1 VAAWRHVDARDG
13 FEVLFPRQGVD
24 GCRFVGH
31 TTAVEDGVGWSV
43 HYTIVLDSA
52 WATRRAY
59 IVSESALG
67 SADVRLERRG
77 TGWLV
82 DGRPAPELEGC
93 ADVDLEASAFTNALP
108 VWRVEPDIGRCVAA
122 PAAYVRAP
130 DLTVEWLEQEY
141 TRLESADGAR
151 YGYAAPAYDFESEI
165 VYDDAGLVVTYPGI
179 AERVL

>member
-1 VAAWRHVDARDG
+1 M
-13 FEVLFPRQGVD
+13 
-24 GCRFVGH
+24 
-31 TTAVEDGVGWSV
+31 
-43 HYTIVLDSA
+43 
-52 WATRRAY
+52 
-59 IVSESALG
+59 
-67 SADVRLERRG
+67 RLERQA

-108 VWRVEPDIGRCVAA
+108 VRRIQPDIGRWMTA

-130 DLTVEWLEQEY
+130 DLAVERLEQRY

-151 YGYAAPAYDFESEI
+151 YAYAAPAFAFESEI
-165 VYDDAGLVVTYPGI
+165 VYDDAGLVLTYPGI